1 MNQLKNDIPS
11 ITNLVTTAAL
21 YTKINEIKNKIPN
34 ITNLATTTALT
45 AAENI
50 IPDHSKYISTPE
62 FSKLTAEN
70 IVVGLAQVYKKLLQI
85 KQNMYLL
92 NYELNKLK
100 ENVRNFQKLK

>member
-11 ITNLVTTAAL
+11 ITNLATTAAL
-21 YTKINEIKNKIPN
+21 NTKINEIKNKIPN

-70 IVVGLAQVYKKLLQI
+70 IVVGLAQVYKKTTSNKTKHVLV
-85 KQNMYLL
+85 
-92 NYELNKLK
+92 EL
-100 ENVRNFQKLK
+100 